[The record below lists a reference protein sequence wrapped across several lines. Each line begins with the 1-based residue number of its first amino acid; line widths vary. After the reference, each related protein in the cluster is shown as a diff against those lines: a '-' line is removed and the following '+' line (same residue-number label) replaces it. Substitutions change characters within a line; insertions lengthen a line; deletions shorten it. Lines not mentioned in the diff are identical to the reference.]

1 MSRAQ
6 PSPAPACSAPRRALG
21 AVALLAAACMSSAW
35 AAPGADDAARHG
47 SEARTVVQSGQPALG
62 DGADQRLRQI
72 IARAQAEP
80 RAPATAVS
88 TAPDGA
94 PTTAPAWWGAP
105 RVVHEV
111 SSRAS
116 ELVVNALSFLGVRY
130 RYGGDHASSGFDCSG
145 LVRHVYKE
153 TLGLVLPHNAAQ
165 QSREGEKVAENEL
178 RPGDLVFFNTLRRA
192 FSHVGI
198 YIGNGQF
205 VHAPRPGQRVQIDS
219 LDSPYWARRF
229 DGARRLITHAA
240 EPLLPSAQAAS
251 PDMREPTSAQPEP
264 AAQRS
269 ERPMAALPISNAVP
283 AGASPATTALMAGA
297 LLPRVAPES
306 SRP

>member
-1 MSRAQ
+1 MKCPPFTAD
-6 PSPAPACSAPRRALG
+6 APRIAPMLRATLTSL
-21 AVALLAAACMSSAW
+21 ALAASCCAAPAW
-35 AAPGADDAARHG
+35 AAPVQASAQAGADARL
-47 SEARTVVQSGQPALG
+47 Q
-62 DGADQRLRQI
+62 QI
-72 IARAQAEP
+72 IRRAE
-80 RAPATAVS
+80 AT
-88 TAPDGA
+88 PA
-94 PTTAPAWWGAP
+94 PTSPAAPQDSAAWWGGP

-116 ELVVNALSFLGVRY
+116 QLVINALSFLGVRY
-130 RYGGDHASSGFDCSG
+130 RYGGDHASSGVDCSG
-145 LVRHVYKE
+145 LVRRVYQE

-205 VHAPRPGQRVQIDS
+205 VHAPRPGERVQIAN

-240 EPLLPSAQAAS
+240 DPLLPSAQAAS
-251 PDMREPTSAQPEP
+251 LHESPTAAEDGSADDSAQLLDVGDQPGMQARQAPAPTTPP
-264 AAQRS
+264 AA
-269 ERPMAALPISNAVP
+269 MPISNAVP
-283 AGASPATTALMAGA
+283 DGATPATEKLMAGA
-297 LLPRVAPES
+297 VLPRPTAALPQ
-306 SRP
+306 P